1 MLKFIEKELQ
11 KTHSENV
18 ELKKEIEGYKKSIEF
33 LSTSYLKEIQ
43 ATNLKYSKQETTD
56 RLINEKL
63 QLKVK
68 QLEIDLCELDYLR
81 KENKTLKDLLNQR
94 GKK

>member
-18 ELKKEIEGYKKSIEF
+18 ELKKEIEGYKKAIEN
-33 LSTSYLKEIQ
+33 LSATFQKEIQ
-43 ATNLKYSKQETTD
+43 ATKLKSSKQETTD

-68 QLEIDLCELDYLR
+68 QFEIDLGELDYLR
-81 KENKTLKDLLNQR
+81 KENKTLKDLLR